1 MVRRRNFGLC
11 RLIGASFRLRGSSE
25 QSEKR
30 GVYID
35 VFEQSILIPNRPGK
49 SWSFLASVSAELVAI
64 SLAILIP
71 LARTNH
77 LPDFHWKSVSVAAPS
92 KPLEMQPVV
101 NQSPGSAIYSASPR
115 RIFIPRPSESFLGSR
130 ATSTE
135 FVSIEPPG
143 TIDLAG
149 APRTEGILLEKFA
162 ASPTVTSPPRPP
174 TVTAAPPGPIRVS
187 IGVLMAK
194 LVKKVIPEYPPLAK
208 TARVS
213 GVVHLLGVIA
223 KDGTIQNLQVI
234 GGHPLLTRA
243 ALEAVRQWIYEPTLL
258 NGQPVEVIAP
268 IDVNFTLGQ

>member
-1 MVRRRNFGLC
+1 MP
-11 RLIGASFRLRGSSE
+11 
-25 QSEKR
+25 

-49 SWSFLASVSAELVAI
+49 SWSFFASASAELVAI
-64 SLAILIP
+64 SLAILIQ

-77 LPDFHWKSVSVAAPS
+77 LPDFHWKSVTVAAPT
-92 KPLEMQPVV
+92 KPLEPQPVV
-101 NQSPGSAIYSASPR
+101 THATGSAIYSVSQR
-115 RIFIPRPSESFLGSR
+115 RVFIPRPSESSLGNR
-130 ATSTE
+130 ITSTE
-135 FVSIEPPG
+135 FVSIDSPG

-149 APRTEGILLEKFA
+149 LPRTEGIELETFTVIPTVP
-162 ASPTVTSPPRPP
+162 SPTHPPSVP
-174 TVTAAPPGPIRVS
+174 VAPSGPIRVS
-187 IGVLMAK
+187 TGAQMAK

-234 GGHPLLTRA
+234 AGHPLLTRA